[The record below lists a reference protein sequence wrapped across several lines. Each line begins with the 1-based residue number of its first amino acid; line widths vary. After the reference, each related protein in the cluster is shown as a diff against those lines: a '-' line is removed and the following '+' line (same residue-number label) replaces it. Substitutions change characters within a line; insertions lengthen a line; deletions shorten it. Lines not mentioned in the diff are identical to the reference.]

1 MSQDQFEKDCE
12 RKVKSIAEE
21 LERRYNGND
30 DEIKELEDQLEEL
43 ENNEPEVPDEDD
55 FASEKE
61 YDAAYESYEK
71 AFEEWKEECDEL
83 QEKIDEAKEEG
94 DLRSY
99 FDDYLDVDY
108 IVNSSKE
115 YQSAR
120 IWITL
125 GGPGICVDTERGCV
139 HLTWGGT
146 KTDAYI
152 SYDVRDAIDEI
163 FSEIYNW

>member
-1 MSQDQFEKDCE
+1 MSQIDFEKSCE
-12 RKVKSIAEE
+12 RQVKSIAEE

-43 ENNEPEVPDEDD
+43 EDNEPEEPDEDD
-55 FASEKE
+55 FASEEE
-61 YDAAYESYEK
+61 YDKAYDEYEK
-71 AFEEWKEECDEL
+71 AYDEWEEKQSDLEEKL
-83 QEKIDEAKEEG
+83 DEAKEEG

-125 GGPGICVDTERGCV
+125 GGPGICVDTEKGCV

-146 KTDAYI
+146 TADAYL
-152 SYDVRDAIDEI
+152 SLNVRDEIDSI
-163 FSEIYNW
+163 FEEIYNY